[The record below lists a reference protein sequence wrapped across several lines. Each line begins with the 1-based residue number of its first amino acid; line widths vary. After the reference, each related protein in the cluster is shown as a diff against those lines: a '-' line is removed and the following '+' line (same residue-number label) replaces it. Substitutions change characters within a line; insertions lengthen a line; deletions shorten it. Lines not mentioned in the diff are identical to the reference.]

1 MFSLEKKQKMIENI
15 DLFKSISP
23 EKQKIIAQRLG
34 VKNFAKGEVIFSEGS
49 WGNEAFVICE
59 GETQILKGETCLAT
73 LKRGDI
79 FGEMAIISKERRSA
93 TVVASQKLKV
103 LFLKEKVLKS
113 LIHEIPDLSFSL
125 MTVLANRLRNQNDD
139 IASDPTD
146 IYATANIPNGLK
158 CSNCFEWN
166 TSDVKVCKYCGY
178 KLTKDY
184 FRLSI
189 VSVLFII
196 ITLGSWGVYKQ
207 LINNTKKLVKT
218 LKVKIP
224 LVSVRKITYEKI
236 QLQIEKYGRVRAS
249 KTLKLAF
256 ELQGRVTKLN
266 PKLKKGH
273 IVNKGE
279 LLVAISQ
286 SEYKNKIRNIKNQI
300 RSIEIRLD
308 ELTNKKISIANQIKI
323 VQQQKKLVEKKLRTN
338 SNLYGKQAV
347 SESVV
352 LEIQKELLSFKK
364 SIADLQSQ
372 EKQLPNQVSVM
383 KLELADVKIKLN
395 EAYTNIGKT
404 KIFAPFSARI
414 REVYVEKD
422 SLVSIRSPIVV
433 IEDLNY
439 VEIPT
444 YVPLSQIPDLIGKN
458 MSLDNIDNLQLAAQI
473 STTIG
478 SYTHKWQGEV
488 VRFEPMNEKNY
499 TIPVIVRVK
508 NAKGKQILQPG
519 NFVKVNLQGRNIE
532 KALLLSITTL
542 RENNTVHLVHNGRL
556 QIRKI
561 KVNPYKNKFL
571 VTEGLREG
579 EMIVLRPLPF
589 VIPGT
594 RLKAHEIVEDKGV
607 VNEFH

>member
-1 MFSLEKKQKMIENI
+1 MFSLEKKQQMIGNI

-34 VKNFAKGEVIFSEGS
+34 VKNFIEGEVIFSEGS

-59 GETQILKGETCLAT
+59 GEAQILKGETCLAT

-93 TVVASQKLKV
+93 TAVASQNLKV

-113 LIHEIPDLSFSL
+113 LIKEIPDLSFSL
-125 MTVLANRLRNQNDD
+125 MTVLAGRLRNQNDD
-139 IASDPTD
+139 ITGDSTD

-166 TSDVKVCKYCGY
+166 TAGVKKCTYCGH
-178 KLTKDY
+178 KLGKDY
-184 FRLSI
+184 MRLLVVSFLFVAI
-189 VSVLFII
+189 V
-196 ITLGSWGVYKQ
+196 LGSWGGYKQ
-207 LINNTKKLVKT
+207 LINNTKKSVKT
-218 LKVKIP
+218 VKVKIP
-224 LVSVRKITYEKI
+224 LVSVKKVTYEKI

-249 KTLKLAF
+249 KTHKLAF
-256 ELQGRVTKLN
+256 ELQGRVAKLN
-266 PKLKKGH
+266 SRLKKGH

-286 SEYKNKIRNIKNQI
+286 KEYKNKVKNIKNQI

-308 ELTNKKISIANQIKI
+308 ELESKKVSIANQIKI
-323 VQQQKKLVEKKLRTN
+323 VQQQKQLVEKKLRTN
-338 SNLYGKQAV
+338 SSLYGQQAV

-372 EKQLPNQVSVM
+372 EKQLPNQISVR
-383 KLELADVKIKLN
+383 KLELADAKIKLN
-395 EAYTNIGKT
+395 EAYANIGKT
-404 KIFAPFSARI
+404 KIFAPFSARV

-422 SLVSIRSPIVV
+422 SLVSMRNPIAV

-444 YVPLSQIPDLIGKN
+444 YVPISQIPDLLGEN
-458 MSLDNIDNLQLAAQI
+458 MSLDNIDNLQLAAHV

-478 SYTHKWQGEV
+478 NVTHKWQGKV
-488 VRFEPMNEKNY
+488 VRFEPMDEKNY

-519 NFVKVNLQGRNIE
+519 NFVKVNLQGREIE
-532 KALLLSITTL
+532 KALLLPITAL
-542 RENNTVHLVHNGRL
+542 RENNTVHIVHNGRL

-561 KVNPYKNKFL
+561 RVSPYRNKFL
-571 VTEGLREG
+571 VTEGLSEG

-594 RLKAHEIVEDKGV
+594 QLKPYEVAEDKGV
-607 VNEFH
+607 QNEFH